1 MPQNKNK
8 IIIPFEIKDTNTLK
22 EIHTKINHTNNK
34 NSSNDIIHKY
44 TFVQYNSLCLSNRI
58 KDKLNSTPFLNPSFS
73 ITKLNTKTSY
83 QISEKII
90 TFSKKISLDNNNP
103 NLNLQAETLN
113 KISTKLNPLNI
124 CLVS

>member
-1 MPQNKNK
+1 
-8 IIIPFEIKDTNTLK
+8 
-22 EIHTKINHTNNK
+22 
-34 NSSNDIIHKY
+34 
-44 TFVQYNSLCLSNRI
+44 
-58 KDKLNSTPFLNPSFS
+58 LNSTPFLNPSFS

-124 CLVS
+124 CLVSQKLHFNRTNKKAQSE